1 MPGPADV
8 LYAPSPSAR
17 LRSAARL
24 VVCAAAPWYLC
35 LWWGTSPVPVPAAL
49 PAVLIL
55 REDAYAP
62 PRLAWERLKGVAAGV
77 VLSTL
82 VLSRLPASSLS
93 FLAVLVCGCA
103 GTYLLGPAGS
113 PNRQVLITA
122 LVVYATALPGYPLA
136 RLLET
141 AVGIAVVVLLG
152 PLLWPPDPYRSAA
165 EGLAAYREDLRDLLG
180 AVGDRL
186 AAGEAP
192 QAVEPGSEGAQLWLR
207 PQSCRAVL
215 DRAARPVL
223 PFRPLRYL
231 RPHWREDRPPEGL
244 RERLDLAARTA
255 VTLQCFLGE
264 LAGPDLGRCAGTHG
278 GGPEPDPALRDLAPL
293 VRATSLALD
302 AALRG
307 DDFTA
312 ELARAR
318 RLDALHRGPRPAG
331 LRLTE
336 EALADH
342 LSARRPGPAR
352 PGGGNGLPPAG

>member
-1 MPGPADV
+1 M
-8 LYAPSPSAR
+8 
-17 LRSAARL
+17 
-24 VVCAAAPWYLC
+24 CAAAPWYLC

-62 PRLAWERLKGVAAGV
+62 PRLAWERLKGVVAGV

-93 FLAVLVCGCA
+93 FLAVLVCGYA

-113 PNRQVLITA
+113 PNRQVLVTA
-122 LVVYATALPGYPLA
+122 LA
-136 RLLET
+136 RLRHRAAGLPPG
-141 AVGIAVVVLLG
+141 APAGDRGGHRRGGVLLG
-152 PLLWPPDPYRSAA
+152 PPLWPPDPYRSAA

-192 QAVEPGSEGAQLWLR
+192 HAVEPGSEGAQLWLR

-264 LAGPDLGRCAGTHG
+264 LAGPDLGRCPGRHG
-278 GGPEPDPALRDLAPL
+278 DGPEPDPALRDLAPL